1 MGIPI
6 PDGLHAHHLAPKK
19 LVKNVDPK
27 RLSETVDTKK
37 LSKNVDPK
45 GVMRHIG
52 NAAEQIET
60 HSENVRMLSAQAKR
74 LSRRLS

>member
-1 MGIPI
+1 V
-6 PDGLHAHHLAPKK
+6 DPKK
-19 LVKNVDPK
+19 L
-27 RLSETVDTKK
+27 SEAVDTKK
-37 LSKNVDPK
+37 LSKNVDLK